1 MAAINLFPLNDL
13 SIVVNLAKV
22 NPVTAAIEPLTGGTV
37 DHFISTSTDPATAAP
52 ADGTLVGSAVYTG
65 VVDPTTQAGRWLVQY
80 DAAVLTPALLATQF
94 ATLAPYLILKQAGGF
109 WAYIPL
115 KYVAT
120 RKGTV
125 V

>member
-1 MAAINLFPLNDL
+1 MAAINLYPLNDL
-13 SIVVNLAKV
+13 SITVMLAKV
-22 NPVTAAIEPLTGGTV
+22 NPVTAAIEPLIGGTV
-37 DHFISTSTDPATAAP
+37 DHFLSTSTDPAVAAP
-52 ADGTLVGSAVYTG
+52 ADGTFVGTAVDTG
-65 VVDPTTQAGRWLVQY
+65 ITDPVTQARKWLVQY
-80 DAAVLTPALLATQF
+80 DAAVLTPALLATKF

-115 KYVAT
+115 KYLNT